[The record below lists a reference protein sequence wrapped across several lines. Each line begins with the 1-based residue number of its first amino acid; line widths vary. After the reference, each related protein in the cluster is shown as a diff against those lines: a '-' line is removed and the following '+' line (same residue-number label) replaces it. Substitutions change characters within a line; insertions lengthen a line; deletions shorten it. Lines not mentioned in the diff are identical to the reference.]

1 MYYNYND
8 NNNRTQNDMIVDLRN
23 HILGT
28 QELLVFYRTHV
39 YTPQTLQKHPDT
51 ADREAST
58 VHGRHIPIGLDAM
71 ADADDEAMYVGELLR
86 FSITSGL
93 IPDPG
98 CLAAPE
104 DRTTPRLTLSAFWW
118 GKGNNRRCLGL
129 AGRDRALEDAIVAC
143 RVLAAHAEEI
153 VEYMEEFSNW
163 FSGWKAIRS
172 TGLKILRR
180 ASSRRED
187 TREEVCLTVEQA
199 SLYSGR
205 SVETITTWMKQGLL
219 ETTSEEVMRHRMV
232 TETSLISAMSTK
244 KIAMRNNLNKNISRN
259 LGKAS

>member
-1 MYYNYND
+1 MYYND
-8 NNNRTQNDMIVDLRN
+8 NNNRTQNDMIVELRN

-28 QELLVFYRTHV
+28 PELLIFYRTHV

-51 ADREAST
+51 SDREAST

-71 ADADDEAMYVGELLR
+71 ADADDEAMYLGELLR
-86 FSITSGL
+86 FAITSGL

-98 CLAAPE
+98 YLAAPE
-104 DRTTPRLTLSAFWW
+104 DVTTPRLTLSAFWW
-118 GKGNNRRCLGL
+118 GKGKYRRCLGL

-153 VEYMEEFSNW
+153 VDHMEEFSNW

-172 TGLKILRR
+172 TGLKILKR

-187 TREEVCLTVEQA
+187 TREEVWLTVEQA

-219 ETTSEEVMRHRMV
+219 ETTGEEVMRHRMV
-232 TETSLISAMSTK
+232 TESSLISAMSTK